1 MCLISPKSARK
12 PGVIIAEINFL
23 KETHD
28 GGFLLVEGDDDS
40 KFWKLHVNKKNCNI
54 RIAGSKSTLLGA
66 AQQLELYQDDKVV
79 GVIDADFDHV
89 REIDHA
95 LGRVISTDFH
105 DLEMI
110 LINSSA
116 FERVLARIIDEQ
128 LLKAFE
134 TQYRKCILDQVLA
147 FGLVFGRLRY
157 LHIIE
162 EMNFPFEFS
171 PYKYIDAKPTLIINS
186 ERLYSDFAAK
196 AEVIPEVLEKKLLVV
211 PNEPIEQLIQGH
223 DLLEILF
230 IVLREIG
237 CPKNIK
243 TGVDLTTYLH
253 LAFHPHDL
261 CSTQMFQRL
270 KRLDVAWNLNM
281 LPEMV

>member
-12 PGVIIAEINFL
+12 PGVIIAEINLL

-40 KFWKLHVNKKNCNI
+40 KFWKLHVKKNCNI

-66 AQQLELYQDDKVV
+66 ARQLESHEDGQVV

-89 REIDHA
+89 RGIDHA
-95 LGRVISTDFH
+95 LERVVSTDFH

-110 LINSSA
+110 LVKSGA
-116 FERVLARIIDEQ
+116 FERVLARIINEQ
-128 LLKAFE
+128 LLQTFE
-134 TQYRKCILDQVLA
+134 KQYGKCILDQVLA
-147 FGLVFGRLRY
+147 FGLIFGRLRY
-157 LHIIE
+157 LHIID

-171 PYKYIDAKPTLIINS
+171 PYKYIHAKSTLMLDS
-186 ERLYSDFAAK
+186 ERLYGDFATK
-196 AEVIPEVLEKKLLVV
+196 AEVTLEVLNEKLLAV
-211 PNEPIEQLIQGH
+211 PSKPIEHLIQGH

-237 CPKNIK
+237 CPRNIK
-243 TGVDLTTYLH
+243 MGIDLTTYLH
-253 LAFHPHDL
+253 LAFHSHDL

>member
-12 PGVIIAEINFL
+12 PGVIIAEINLL

-54 RIAGSKSTLLGA
+54 RITGSKLTLLGT
-66 AQQLELYQDDKVV
+66 AQQLESNQDDKVV

-89 REIDHA
+89 RGIDHA
-95 LGRVISTDFH
+95 LGRVSSTDFH

-110 LINSSA
+110 LVKSSA

-128 LLKAFE
+128 LLQTFE
-134 TQYRKCILDQVLA
+134 KQSGKSILDQVLA

-157 LHIIE
+157 LHIID
-162 EMNFPFEFS
+162 EMAFPFEFS
-171 PYKYIDAKPTLIINS
+171 PYKYICVKPTLIIDS
-186 ERLYSDFAAK
+186 ERLYGDFAAK
-196 AEVIPEVLEKKLLVV
+196 AEVSLEVLEEKLLTV
-211 PNEPIEQLIQGH
+211 PHEPIEHLIQGH

-253 LAFHPHDL
+253 LAFHSHDL
-261 CSTQMFQRL
+261 CNTQMFQRL